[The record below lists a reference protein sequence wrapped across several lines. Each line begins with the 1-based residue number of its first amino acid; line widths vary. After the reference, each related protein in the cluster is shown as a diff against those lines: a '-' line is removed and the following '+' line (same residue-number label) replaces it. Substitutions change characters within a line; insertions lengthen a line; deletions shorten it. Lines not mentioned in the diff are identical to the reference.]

1 MYAIVKDGSITA
13 TGTIKQLFPNTSFA
27 GGTANEDFKT
37 AEGVMDVVEGERKD
51 EKYYFVTQGN
61 IELVDGEIWDKDFD
75 NGEGKDKGKMVA
87 AKIPTQKYTNTAK
100 RLVDEDAK
108 DADGNQ
114 LYVQV
119 YDPDYDNGEGN
130 EKGKMVDTSE
140 KLINKGLKT
149 VMTTQVKDAANKLLA
164 QTDWTVIRKA
174 ERDVAIPSATAT
186 HRAAVITEC
195 TRLETEIANA
205 ANVDAL
211 ATVMAGQNWPTEG

>member
-37 AEGVMDVVEGERKD
+37 AEGVVDIVEGERKD
-51 EKYYFVTQGN
+51 QKYYFVAQGD
-61 IELVDGEIWDKDFD
+61 IALVDG
-75 NGEGKDKGKMVA
+75 V
-87 AKIPTQKYTNTAK
+87 PTQQYTNTAK
-100 RLVDEDAK
+100 RLNDEDAK

-130 EKGKMVDTSE
+130 EVGKMVDTSE
-140 KLINKGLKT
+140 KLVNKGLKT
-149 VMTTQVKDAANKLLA
+149 VMTAEVKDTANKLLTS
-164 QTDWTVIRKA
+164 TDWMGIRKY

-186 HRAAVITEC
+186 YRAAVITEC
-195 TRLETEIANA
+195 ARLETAIADA

-211 ATVMAGQNWPTEG
+211 ATVMAGQDWPKED

>member
-27 GGTANEDFKT
+27 GGTANTEFKN
-37 AEGVMDVVEGERKD
+37 AEGVMDIVQGERKD
-51 EKYYFVTQGN
+51 GKYYYVTQGD
-61 IELVDGEIWDKDFD
+61 ITLVDG
-75 NGEGKDKGKMVA
+75 V
-87 AKIPTQKYTNTAK
+87 PTQQYTNTAK
-100 RLVDEDAK
+100 RLNDEDAK
-108 DADGNQ
+108 DEDGNQ

-130 EKGKMVDTSE
+130 EVGKMVDTSE
-140 KLINKGLKT
+140 KLVNQGLKT
-149 VMTTQVKDAANKLLA
+149 VMTTEVKDTANKLLA
-164 QTDWTVIRKA
+164 KTDWMVIRKA